1 MDGNDAGFLSEDDLL
16 VAFNSAAKILELEE
30 YFIKARFHCYAGLKS
45 TVYADA
51 NKIITAKVSDGFQAA
66 SEEAALGLALELLS
80 KAFGKNVPEGA
91 RRFVEAYD
99 EAFDGRSAME
109 LHDSLRRTRGR
120 RRAEDS
126 KGKAFDLRAV
136 LEKVLKEYPF
146 TFNGMAGRPAIHW
159 SRSRSRKRLAFYDS
173 AFNDI
178 VVSKSFDSHKVP
190 QHVVEYLVFHELL
203 HAKHDLQFANGRKR
217 VHHAGFLKDEKRFAF
232 YKEANAFLD
241 GKTRN

>member
-1 MDGNDAGFLSEDDLL
+1 MDGNKFLSDDDLL
-16 VAFNSAAKILELEE
+16 IAFNSAAKILELGE

-51 NKIITAKVSDGFQAA
+51 NKIITAKVSDGFKAA

-80 KAFGKNVPEGA
+80 KAFKKSVPEEA

-99 EAFDGRSAME
+99 DAFDGRSAME

-120 RRAEDS
+120 KRMEDS
-126 KGKAFDLRAV
+126 KGSAFDLQAV

-146 TFNGMAGRPAIHW
+146 TFNGIRKPAVHW
-159 SRSRSRKRLAFYDS
+159 SRSRSRQRLAFYDS

-178 VVSKSFDSHKVP
+178 VVSREFDSPRVP
-190 QHVVEYLVFHELL
+190 QYVLEYLVFHELL
-203 HAKHDLQFANGRKR
+203 HAKHDLQFSNGRKR
-217 VHHAGFLKDEKRFAF
+217 VHHAGFRKDEKRFALF
-232 YKEANAFLD
+232 KEASAFLD
-241 GKTRN
+241 GKTTN